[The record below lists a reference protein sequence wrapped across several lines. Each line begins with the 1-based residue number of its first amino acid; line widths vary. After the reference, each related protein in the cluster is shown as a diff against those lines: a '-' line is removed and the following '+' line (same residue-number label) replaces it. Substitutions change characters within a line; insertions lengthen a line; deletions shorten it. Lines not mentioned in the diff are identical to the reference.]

1 MQQLLT
7 GKMRLPGFNDEWQA
21 FRLSSLLKQ
30 ISRPVEFDDDTVYQL
45 ISVRRRSEGIF
56 LRARMPGNNIRTK
69 QMYLARTGD
78 FLISK
83 MQIVHGASA
92 LVTEKFDGMHIS
104 GSYIALK
111 VDDNNKLDVGFL
123 NWISKTP
130 YFYHLTYLASYGVH
144 IEKMTFSLRL
154 FLKSKIAIPK
164 DVKEQRRI
172 AEVLSSADDEIAAEE
187 NKLTAIEKQK
197 RGLMQK
203 LLTGEV
209 RVKT

>member
-1 MQQLLT
+1 MQLLLT
-7 GKMRLPGFNDEWQA
+7 GKKQLPGVNDEWQA
-21 FRLSSLLKQ
+21 YRLGSLLKQ
-30 ISRPVEFDDDTVYQL
+30 VSRPIEFDDNAVYQL

-56 LRARMPGNNIRTK
+56 LRSKMPGNDIRTK
-69 QMYLARTGD
+69 QMYVAHKGD

-92 LVTEKFDGMHIS
+92 LVTEEFDGMHIS

-111 VDDNNKLDVGFL
+111 VDDTDKLDSSFL
-123 NWISKTP
+123 NWVSKTP

-164 DVKEQRRI
+164 DVKEQRHI
-172 AEVLSSADDEIAAEE
+172 TEILSSADYEIAAEE
-187 NKLTAIEKQK
+187 EKLVTLEKQK

-203 LLTGEV
+203 LLTGEI